1 VSKSL
6 DLVCSI
12 YADRERRDC
21 FWDGDRAL
29 DDLGLKDGRMKVMAS
44 GRSTSL

>member
-1 VSKSL
+1 VSKNL

-12 YADRERRDC
+12 YADWERRDC

-29 DDLGLKDGRMKVMAS
+29 ADLGLEE
-44 GRSTSL
+44 